1 MSELAHRYDTVTF
14 LSDYGTTDEFVGVV
28 KSVLHQLAPGVT
40 CVDLTHEIAPFDV
53 RGGALAL
60 ARSVQYLS
68 PGVILAV
75 VDPGVGTDRR
85 AVAVE
90 IADGRAVLVGPDNGL
105 LAAAVAMAGG
115 ATRAVH
121 LDDPQYHLEAPG
133 PTFSGRDIFAPVA
146 AHLCRGVALAEL
158 GTTIDPAELLPGL
171 VPLSRRE
178 GDDLIAEVLWVD
190 RYGNCQLNVEPDE
203 VEEWGDR
210 VEITAGTRTRVT
222 RRVGTFADV
231 GSGELGLVV
240 DSYGLLALVAD
251 QASAG
256 EDLSLAAGDEVTLR
270 AVEADGLGVSVTS
283 SVQIGRRGGSH

>member
-1 MSELAHRYDTVTF
+1 MVERCWSVP
-14 LSDYGTTDEFVGVV
+14 TTGCWQRR
-28 KSVLHQLAPGVT
+28 SPWP
-40 CVDLTHEIAPFDV
+40 VDRP
-53 RGGALAL
+53 
-60 ARSVQYLS
+60 
-68 PGVILAV
+68 
-75 VDPGVGTDRR
+75 RR
-85 AVAVE
+85 AP
-90 IADGRAVLVGPDNGL
+90 R
-105 LAAAVAMAGG
+105 
-115 ATRAVH
+115 RS
-121 LDDPQYHLEAPG
+121 QYHLEAPG

-146 AHLCRGVALAEL
+146 AASAVAWPRGARHHHR
-158 GTTIDPAELLPGL
+158 IPPELLPGL
-171 VPLSRRE
+171 VLSRRE